1 MAWVE
6 VNGAALRYE
15 VSGGTGKGLVL
26 VHEMGRTLESW
37 DRVIPELPAGRRIL
51 RFDTRGA
58 GLSEKLRGTA
68 RMADFSADILG
79 LLEHAGIA
87 GPVAVAGC
95 AVGGA
100 VAIHFAARYPE
111 RTSGL
116 FAMAPAVGIAAAQR
130 AQTLARIEA
139 IERDGM
145 RATFEGDLDR
155 TFPAPLR
162 TDPAFVAAWQAAQ
175 YTSDPSSFAAINRMI
190 ADLDMTADLARVRC
204 PTLVLA
210 GRHDPGRPPD
220 VVRPVAEAI
229 PGAVFE
235 VLETG
240 HFTPSQTPELIG
252 RRIARFLAETGS

>member
-1 MAWVE
+1 MAWAE
-6 VNGAALRYE
+6 TNGAALRYE
-15 VSGGTGKGLVL
+15 VSGTTGKGLVL

-37 DRVIPELPAGRRIL
+37 DGVLPHLPAGRRVL

-68 RMADFSADILG
+68 RIEDFSADILG
-79 LLEHAGIA
+79 LLRHVGID
-87 GPVAVAGC
+87 GPVAIAGC

-116 FAMAPAVGIAAAQR
+116 VAMAPAVGIAPAAR
-130 AQTLARIEA
+130 AAALARIEA
-139 IERDGM
+139 IERDGL
-145 RATFEGDLDR
+145 RAVFEPEFDR
-155 TFPAPLR
+155 LFPAPLR
-162 TDPAFVAAWQAAQ
+162 GDPAFVEAWRVAQ
-175 YTSDPSSFAAINRMI
+175 FTGDPASFAAINRMI
-190 ADLDMTADLARVRC
+190 VGLDMTAALSRVRC

-210 GRHDPGRPPD
+210 GRHDPGRPPE

-235 VLETG
+235 TLETG
-240 HFTPSQTPELIG
+240 HFMPSQTPDPIG
-252 RRIARFLAETGS
+252 RRLARFLAETGC